1 MKRKQKNRKQ
11 HKYVSLL
18 SVLMVFFSGLA
29 IIGIGIF
36 TATFI
41 FRAYIKEDDRQ
52 TIDLFNLNG
61 EIPSILLVSSILLIF
76 VFLAILMSRAIYRL
90 NHPTSIMVT
99 LQYYDE
105 SGNFVSI
112 SRQAESREEVK
123 RLYTDKG
130 SKKNLDRFQKLT
142 NLDKEYPHKEH
153 IQSTEDLTLD
163 YIARRFRSFASHIQ
177 GNPLYYSIDD
187 IRRFIASMGVSKI
200 MILQGMSGTGKTSL
214 PVAWGKFTNVQTT
227 VVPVQPMWKE
237 RSDLIGYYN
246 EFTGKFN
253 ESMILEKLYEANKT
267 DKMFLIVLDELNIA
281 RVEYYFAEF
290 LSLLELPTVNE
301 RILEVTTSV
310 SKKDPKELKNG
321 KLILN
326 DNVWFIGTANNDDST
341 FAISDKVYDRS
352 MVLNL
357 DYRSDPFLGEDDFE
371 PISLSIDTFKS
382 LIEKAKREF
391 SLTKRGRA
399 HIKELDAYIQETFQI
414 TFGNRIRRQIEAY
427 VPIYIACGGTEN
439 EALDD
444 ILAKKVLRKLESQNP
459 VYVKSKSEELIG
471 KLNEV
476 FGDGNMPVCEAY
488 IKKLANNA

>member
-1 MKRKQKNRKQ
+1 MKKKQKNRKQ

-227 VVPVQPMWKE
+227 VVPVQPMLKE

-371 PISLSIDTFKS
+371 PISLSIETFKT

-476 FGDGNMPVCEAY
+476 FGEGNMPVCEAY

>member
-1 MKRKQKNRKQ
+1 MKKKQKNRKQ

-476 FGDGNMPVCEAY
+476 FGEGNMPVCEAY

>member
-1 MKRKQKNRKQ
+1 MKKKQKNRKQ

-29 IIGIGIF
+29 IIGLGIF

-41 FRAYIKEDDRQ
+41 FRAYVKEDDRL
-52 TIDLFNLNG
+52 TTDLFNLTG
-61 EIPSILLVSSILLIF
+61 DLPSILLVSSILLIF

-130 SKKNLDRFQKLT
+130 TKKNLDRFQKLT
-142 NLDKEYPHKEH
+142 ILDKEYPHKEH
-153 IQSTEDLTLD
+153 IQSTEDLTLE

-214 PVAWGKFTNVQTT
+214 PVAWGKFTGVQTT

-371 PISLSIDTFKS
+371 PITLSIDTFKS
-382 LIEKAKREF
+382 LIDKARKEF
-391 SLTKRGRA
+391 SLTKRGRS

-471 KLNEV
+471 KINEV

>member
-1 MKRKQKNRKQ
+1 MKKKQKNRKQ

-371 PISLSIDTFKS
+371 PISLSINTFKT

>member
-1 MKRKQKNRKQ
+1 MKKKQKNRKQ

>member
-1 MKRKQKNRKQ
+1 MKKKQKNRKQ

-253 ESMILEKLYEANKT
+253 
-267 DKMFLIVLDELNIA
+267 
-281 RVEYYFAEF
+281 
-290 LSLLELPTVNE
+290 
-301 RILEVTTSV
+301 
-310 SKKDPKELKNG
+310 
-321 KLILN
+321 
-326 DNVWFIGTANNDDST
+326 
-341 FAISDKVYDRS
+341 
-352 MVLNL
+352 
-357 DYRSDPFLGEDDFE
+357 
-371 PISLSIDTFKS
+371 
-382 LIEKAKREF
+382 
-391 SLTKRGRA
+391 
-399 HIKELDAYIQETFQI
+399 
-414 TFGNRIRRQIEAY
+414 
-427 VPIYIACGGTEN
+427 
-439 EALDD
+439 
-444 ILAKKVLRKLESQNP
+444 
-459 VYVKSKSEELIG
+459 
-471 KLNEV
+471 
-476 FGDGNMPVCEAY
+476 
-488 IKKLANNA
+488 

>member
-1 MKRKQKNRKQ
+1 MKKKQKNRKQ

-29 IIGIGIF
+29 IVGIGIF

>member
-1 MKRKQKNRKQ
+1 MKKKQKNRKQ

-29 IIGIGIF
+29 IVGIGIF

-371 PISLSIDTFKS
+371 PISLSIETFKS

>member
-1 MKRKQKNRKQ
+1 MKKKQKNRKQ

-29 IIGIGIF
+29 IVGIGIF

-371 PISLSIDTFKS
+371 PISLSINTFKS

>member
-1 MKRKQKNRKQ
+1 MKKKQKNRKQ

-29 IIGIGIF
+29 IVGIGIF

-352 MVLNL
+352 MVL
-357 DYRSDPFLGEDDFE
+357 
-371 PISLSIDTFKS
+371 
-382 LIEKAKREF
+382 
-391 SLTKRGRA
+391 
-399 HIKELDAYIQETFQI
+399 
-414 TFGNRIRRQIEAY
+414 
-427 VPIYIACGGTEN
+427 
-439 EALDD
+439 
-444 ILAKKVLRKLESQNP
+444 
-459 VYVKSKSEELIG
+459 
-471 KLNEV
+471 
-476 FGDGNMPVCEAY
+476 
-488 IKKLANNA
+488 

>member
-1 MKRKQKNRKQ
+1 MKKKQKNRKQ

-29 IIGIGIF
+29 IVGIGIF

-371 PISLSIDTFKS
+371 PISLSIETFKS

-391 SLTKRGRA
+391 PLTKRGRA

>member
-1 MKRKQKNRKQ
+1 MKKKQKNRKQ

-357 DYRSDPFLGEDDFE
+357 DYRSDPFLGEDDFG
-371 PISLSIDTFKS
+371 PISLSINTFKT

-471 KLNEV
+471 KINEV

>member
-1 MKRKQKNRKQ
+1 MKKKQKNRKQ

-371 PISLSIDTFKS
+371 PISLSIETFKS

-476 FGDGNMPVCEAY
+476 FGDGNMPICEAY

>member
-1 MKRKQKNRKQ
+1 MKKKQKNRKQ

-29 IIGIGIF
+29 IVGIGIF

-371 PISLSIDTFKS
+371 PISISVETFKT
-382 LIEKAKREF
+382 LIDKAKKEF
-391 SLTKRGRA
+391 SLTKRGRL

-414 TFGNRIRRQIEAY
+414 TSGNRIRRQIEAY

-476 FGDGNMPVCEAY
+476 FGDGNMPICEAY

>member
-1 MKRKQKNRKQ
+1 MKKKQKNRKQ

-29 IIGIGIF
+29 IVGIGIF

-476 FGDGNMPVCEAY
+476 FGDGNMPICEAY

>member
-1 MKRKQKNRKQ
+1 
-11 HKYVSLL
+11 
-18 SVLMVFFSGLA
+18 
-29 IIGIGIF
+29 
-36 TATFI
+36 
-41 FRAYIKEDDRQ
+41 
-52 TIDLFNLNG
+52 
-61 EIPSILLVSSILLIF
+61 
-76 VFLAILMSRAIYRL
+76 
-90 NHPTSIMVT
+90 
-99 LQYYDE
+99 
-105 SGNFVSI
+105 
-112 SRQAESREEVK
+112 
-123 RLYTDKG
+123 
-130 SKKNLDRFQKLT
+130 
-142 NLDKEYPHKEH
+142 
-153 IQSTEDLTLD
+153 
-163 YIARRFRSFASHIQ
+163 
-177 GNPLYYSIDD
+177 
-187 IRRFIASMGVSKI
+187 MGVSKI

-371 PISLSIDTFKS
+371 PISLSIETFKS

>member
-1 MKRKQKNRKQ
+1 MKKKQKNRKQ

-371 PISLSIDTFKS
+371 PISLSIETFKS